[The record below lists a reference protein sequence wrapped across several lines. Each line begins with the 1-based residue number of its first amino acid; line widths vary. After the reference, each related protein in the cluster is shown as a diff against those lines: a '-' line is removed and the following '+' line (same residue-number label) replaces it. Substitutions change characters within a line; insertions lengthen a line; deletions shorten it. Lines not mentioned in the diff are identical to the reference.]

1 MTVQVSIKL
10 TQKEAG
16 ALWVKCQNMKEEIKL
31 LKSVNKE
38 LAEAIITS
46 LRGSVFD
53 ENGNRND
60 DGLLQFKETQT
71 ATKALLTVEPMCNK
85 ILGG

>member
-46 LRGSVFD
+46 LRGAVFD

-60 DGLLQFKETQT
+60 DGLLPFKEVQT
-71 ATKALLTVEPMCNK
+71 ATKALLSVEPKCIK
-85 ILGG
+85 ILGE